1 MFFEEYYTYLALRH
15 RKVESKPTTLH
26 HKTCPI
32 CDSKRVNIYYSNQL
46 DKYICKKCMDRLL
59 GEEGEINNEN
69 H

>member
-1 MFFEEYYTYLALRH
+1 MFDYYDYYSLNVPFRY
-15 RKVESKPTTLH
+15 KNKPTTLH
-26 HKTCPI
+26 HKTCPV
-32 CDSKRVNIYYSNQL
+32 CDRKLVNVYYSNQL